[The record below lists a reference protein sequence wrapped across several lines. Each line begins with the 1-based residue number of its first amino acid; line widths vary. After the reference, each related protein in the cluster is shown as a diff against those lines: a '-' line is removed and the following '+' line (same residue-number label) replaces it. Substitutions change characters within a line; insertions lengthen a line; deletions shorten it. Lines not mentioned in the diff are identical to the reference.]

1 MRLVSYDRQGARRL
15 GAWVDGTLV
24 DLPDAVGHPSFPST
38 MEDLVA
44 HGGGTILDAAVHA
57 LSRPDYVADAV
68 VGRAHLLLPFVPEQ
82 ARLGTAFP
90 GRLLGPSEVVAWTPG
105 LRCRSE
111 PVCIVGRTGRTLSVR
126 GAVGTIF
133 GVTLMTTFVVPGD
146 AAASTTA
153 YAFGPCVATPSSLNE
168 DLVLILTVGDEPR
181 TELAIPD
188 VVAMFASRIAE
199 VSEREDVRPGDLF
212 GLEPGAAEDV
222 DLSPREVVRA
232 GAESIGTLVTRI
244 GGRRGH

>member
-105 LRCRSE
+105 LRCRAE

-133 GVTLMTTFVVPGD
+133 GITLMTTFAVPGD
-146 AAASTTA
+146 TTTTS
-153 YAFGPCVATPSSLNE
+153 YAFGPCVATPSSLND
-168 DLVLILTVGDEPR
+168 DLLLTVTVGEESR

-199 VSEREDVRPGDLF
+199 VSEREAVRPGDLF
-212 GLEPGAAEDV
+212 ALEPGEAEDV
-222 DLSPREVVRA
+222 ELHPRAVVRA
-232 GAESIGTLVTRI
+232 AADGIGTLVTRI
-244 GGRRGH
+244 GGKRRR